1 MNDTDRTI
9 ENRSQYFVKAAFR
22 RFFIPSITSSLW
34 IALAGFA
41 DCFLVGNS
49 IGTNGLAAISLGQPV
64 YLFYNILSYGM
75 SIGGSIHCA
84 AKFAEGREEE
94 GNRIFLSVVRLLLSL
109 YIVTAA
115 IALIFLSPLMRL
127 LGADPADEVTRT
139 YIRTQLLFVPLMFCQ
154 GPFYYFVNADNAPV
168 LASTAMSVSSLID
181 IVLSYVFLIRL
192 RIGVAGSVYS
202 TAAGAVVML
211 CMTASHIVLKRGVL
225 RFRMEKMDWKAS
237 LIAARTGFST
247 SAQYLCE
254 FISMIAVNRLLIHIS
269 GAAGVAAFDVVYNV
283 STLFAAI
290 TDGVVV
296 ATEPMLSSY
305 RSERNLGNIR
315 GTLKVSLDWAYALAF
330 ILAALLLT
338 SASALTTGFG
348 LIGEPERGYT
358 VSGIRTYLFCAVFF
372 VANSIFS
379 GYYQSILREKYSY
392 IITFLRSFV
401 FYLPSLFI
409 CAQGGMK
416 TFWYFFTLSEGATFL
431 AWMIPLA
438 LRRDILQL
446 RSIDTRN
453 AKSVFIDS
461 SEQELAFIIEDI
473 QRFCEER
480 QCQPRQT
487 LYIGLTIEE
496 ICSAIIERFR
506 ERMGEIYIQ
515 VTVVADKEGCS
526 LYIRDNAY
534 AYNPMEEDTK
544 KIDLKSG
551 DKVELLGIDIV
562 QKTAEEFY
570 YRRYSGFNTLVLRL

>member
-1 MNDTDRTI
+1 
-9 ENRSQYFVKAAFR
+9 
-22 RFFIPSITSSLW
+22 
-34 IALAGFA
+34 
-41 DCFLVGNS
+41 
-49 IGTNGLAAISLGQPV
+49 
-64 YLFYNILSYGM
+64 
-75 SIGGSIHCA
+75 
-84 AKFAEGREEE
+84 
-94 GNRIFLSVVRLLLSL
+94 
-109 YIVTAA
+109 
-115 IALIFLSPLMRL
+115 
-127 LGADPADEVTRT
+127 
-139 YIRTQLLFVPLMFCQ
+139 
-154 GPFYYFVNADNAPV
+154 
-168 LASTAMSVSSLID
+168 MSVSSLID

-269 GAAGVAAFDVVYNV
+269 GAAGVAAFDVVYNI

-338 SASALTTGFG
+338 SASTLTTGFG

-358 VSGIRTYLFCAVFF
+358 VSGIRTYLFCTVFF

-515 VTVVADKEGCS
+515 VTVVADTEGCS
-526 LYIRDNAY
+526 LYIRDNAC